1 MKKAIGIILCMSI
14 LICAS
19 IFSTKIY
26 SNQKIKKLEET
37 ISPIPESVKEL
48 PVTEMQLSYD
58 FDVFD
63 TKKLVGFVDYM
74 FIAKV
79 EEITGT
85 IYESVVY
92 NPDTRVYSGLPYTCC
107 KITVVENIKGNLKLN
122 ETIPMRSLGGV
133 SIDGKSYYKYSQGDE
148 LETGGYYLFLG
159 YADQNGEL
167 YVCDTNATI
176 ALEFS
181 QPIKSG
187 TIQTQNS
194 TPDALLEKNN
204 DLINKYKDA
213 FQNQDLSVRA
223 GERYNS
229 KYDS

>member
-1 MKKAIGIILCMSI
+1 MKKAIGIILCLAV

-19 IFSTKIY
+19 IVGVRTY
-26 SNQKIKKLEET
+26 SGQKIKKLEET
-37 ISPIPESVKEL
+37 VSPIPETVKAL
-48 PVTEMQLSYD
+48 PVTENELCYA

-63 TKKLVGFVDYM
+63 AKKLVGFVDYV
-74 FIAKV
+74 FVAKV

-85 IYESVVY
+85 VYESVVY
-92 NPDTRVYSGLPYTCC
+92 DRKAGTYTGTPYTCY

-133 SIDGKSYYKYSQGDE
+133 SVDGKSYYKYGQGDE
-148 LETGGYYLFLG
+148 LEIGRYYLFLG

-181 QPIKSG
+181 QSIKSG

-194 TPDALLEKNN
+194 APDALLEKNS

-223 GERYNS
+223 GERYSS
-229 KYDS
+229 KYDA